1 MKYSDK
7 VIRVALGM
15 LIGGSI
21 IAGTSYMAGAC
32 TSMSFDN
39 GAIQLH
45 KDGKVITLNSLNYN
59 PGESKK
65 INEEISAFDQIE
77 MDIDCM
83 DVEIVSGDSFKIE
96 ANYYEKIEKFS
107 YEVKGG
113 TLYVEQKMLREN
125 SKGGL
130 EASVKIIVPRDTK
143 LKETEIVNGAGN
155 VEVTKIETANLKAKT
170 EAGNIEV
177 SGKFSGDN
185 EIVTEAGNIKMQ
197 LIDTKRKDFN
207 YDVETA
213 MGELCLEEKT
223 IENEYAYGGHIKEDN
238 DADNDLKVKTEV
250 GDIEITLK

>member
-1 MKYSDK
+1 MKFCEK
-7 VIRVALGM
+7 MIRVALEM

-21 IAGTSYMAGAC
+21 IAGSSYMAGAY
-32 TSMSFDN
+32 TGVSINN

-45 KDGKVITLNSLNYN
+45 RNGKVFALNKLNHN
-59 PGESKK
+59 PGQNKH
-65 INEEISAFDQIE
+65 INEELNAFDEIK

-113 TLYVEQKMLREN
+113 TLYVEQNMLREN

-130 EASVKIIVPRDTK
+130 EAGVKIIVPRDTK

-170 EAGNIEV
+170 EAGDIEI

-185 EIVTEAGNIKMQ
+185 EILTEAGNIKMQ

-213 MGELCLEEKT
+213 MGELYLEEKT
-223 IENEYAYGGHIKEDN
+223 IENEYAFGGHIEEDN

-250 GDIEITLK
+250 GNIEITLK